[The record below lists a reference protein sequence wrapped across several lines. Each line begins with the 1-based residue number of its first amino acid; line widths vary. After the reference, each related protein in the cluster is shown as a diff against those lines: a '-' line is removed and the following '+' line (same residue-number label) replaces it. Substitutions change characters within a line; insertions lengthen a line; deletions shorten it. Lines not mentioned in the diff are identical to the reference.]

1 MLAQSRPDPHGI
13 STGNRVEEQPMPTD
27 PFVSASALSGLGSI
41 RYLDARD
48 EAAFAAGSAP
58 NAARV
63 ASDAWDAAAKAGD
76 VGFGHTPYWEQ
87 AIGSLGLG
95 GDTLAVVFDNGA
107 MVPAA
112 RTWFMLQHYGALA
125 VIVNG
130 GWPAMQAAGN
140 LPMGIPAAGSPFR
153 AKPGTGTVGVVLRTD
168 LRDQLAQGQAH
179 VFDTRTPK
187 EYTGEDQ
194 RRNPRGGHLPLARN
208 LSHTELM
215 TDGVVHDAATLR
227 RMLDKAGFQ
236 GSDRIVTHCEGGGR
250 AALAAAAAVRA
261 GFNDVKVYYHS
272 FSDWSRDDT
281 CPVVRP

>member
-1 MLAQSRPDPHGI
+1 
-13 STGNRVEEQPMPTD
+13 MPSD
-27 PFVSASALSGLGSI
+27 PFVEVSALGGLGPI

-58 NAARV
+58 NAIRV
-63 ASDAWDAAAKAGD
+63 VSDAWDAAAKAAD
-76 VGFGHTPYWEQ
+76 IGFGHSAHWEQ

-95 GDTLAVVFDNGA
+95 GDLLAVVFDQGA

-112 RTWFMLQHYGALA
+112 RTWFMLQHYGARA

-130 GWPAMQAAGN
+130 GWPAMQAAGA
-140 LPMGIPAAGSPFR
+140 LPPGAGPAATPFR
-153 AKPGTGTVGVVLRTD
+153 ARPGSGSVGVVLRTD
-168 LRDQLAQGQAH
+168 LRDQLAVGQAH

-194 RRNPRGGHLPLARN
+194 RKNPRGGHLPQARN

-215 TDGVVHDAATLR
+215 TDGVVHDPGRLR
-227 RMLDKAGFQ
+227 QMLEQVGFR

-261 GFNDVKVYYHS
+261 GFGDVRVYYHS

-281 CPVVRP
+281 CPVVRT